1 MGGYRQNRKIVK
13 RVSSKGMPMTSLY
26 TRMRTHGTLTE
37 KPDEIPDAVFALP
50 STLNWMRAEAI
61 LVSDCALDF
70 SAAQAFYGRVQ
81 RKELSER
88 QLNSVFE
95 QLLFSL
101 HQIAALRGM
110 AAVPNKADVA
120 RVGIVTSRYRPA
132 EALIHSTMGLSEA
145 EVAEF
150 KAFQQSKMA
159 ESKKIWAT
167 RGKEAQAAVAALD
180 GAGADTD
187 EALAAAAAA
196 RTVLQAISS
205 SFRPQSAG
213 LSRVLVAADTAAAH
227 IDACPPLG

>member
-1 MGGYRQNRKIVK
+1 MK
-13 RVSSKGMPMTSLY
+13 RVTPKGMPMTSLY

-37 KPDEIPDAVFALP
+37 TPDEIPDAVFALP

-70 SAAQAFYGRVQ
+70 NAAQAFYGRVQ

-120 RVGIVTSRYRPA
+120 RVG
-132 EALIHSTMGLSEA
+132 MG
-145 EVAEF
+145 
-150 KAFQQSKMA
+150 
-159 ESKKIWAT
+159 
-167 RGKEAQAAVAALD
+167 
-180 GAGADTD
+180 
-187 EALAAAAAA
+187 
-196 RTVLQAISS
+196 SS
-205 SFRPQSAG
+205 SCCPILKNWRFIPVHAASSLAHPTHSQNASARFWRKVDAVIVWRRGRNRFAVSSWTARSLCAWRADLNRPWAFSRFRVG
-213 LSRVLVAADTAAAH
+213 LCEPSMRLFSPLCARWSTASPSLLRAA
-227 IDACPPLG
+227 P

>member
-1 MGGYRQNRKIVK
+1 
-13 RVSSKGMPMTSLY
+13 MTSLY

-37 KPDEIPDAVFALP
+37 TPDEIPDAVFELP

-70 SAAQAFYGRVQ
+70 STAQAFYGRVQ

-120 RVGIVTSRYRPA
+120 RVGIVTWYY
-132 EALIHSTMGLSEA
+132 G
-145 EVAEF
+145 
-150 KAFQQSKMA
+150 
-159 ESKKIWAT
+159 
-167 RGKEAQAAVAALD
+167 
-180 GAGADTD
+180 
-187 EALAAAAAA
+187 
-196 RTVLQAISS
+196 TVLHRSVNEWNAPFPKGIVNKRLRTQGAQVR
-205 SFRPQSAG
+205 SF
-213 LSRVLVAADTAAAH
+213 
-227 IDACPPLG
+227 C